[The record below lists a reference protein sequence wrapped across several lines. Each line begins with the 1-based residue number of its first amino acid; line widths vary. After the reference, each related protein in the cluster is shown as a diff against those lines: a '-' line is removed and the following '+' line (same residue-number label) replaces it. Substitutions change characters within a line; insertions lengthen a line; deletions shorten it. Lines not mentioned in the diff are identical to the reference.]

1 MAGERWLCVAAVAV
15 LAVLALGGGAA
26 RADIINGDF
35 SNGLDGWVEAFVNPS
50 DDESL
55 ALAEVV
61 GGRLHVRTSNTYT
74 WNGTSGEWVLH
85 ESDPSV
91 VVVTQDVPADG
102 GGFHAPAWTTAI
114 EFDAV
119 ISISSNPAGYTG
131 AGGAGVRFV
140 VNYNDDIYVSAPAGD
155 GRLGNTDETVRVEM
169 PGLVPDDEA
178 GIDFSLATLSGLGVS
193 PAHSF
198 GVDSFTITVDASFDK
213 FHFVPE
219 PMSAGLLLVGAAG
232 LVMRRRRRLA

>member
-1 MAGERWLCVAAVAV
+1 VKAV
-15 LAVLALGGGAA
+15 
-26 RADIINGDF
+26 
-35 SNGLDGWVEAFVNPS
+35 VNPP

-55 ALAEVV
+55 ALVKVV
-61 GGRLHVRTSNTYT
+61 GGRLHVVTSNTYD
-74 WNGTSGEWVLH
+74 WDGGSGEWVLH
-85 ESDPSV
+85 ESDTSAV
-91 VVVTQDVPADG
+91 VVIQFVPADG
-102 GGFHAPAWTTAI
+102 DGFWAPAGTTAI

-119 ISISSNPAGYTG
+119 ITISSNPAGYTG

-140 VNYNDDIYVSAPAGD
+140 VNYNDDKYASAPTGD
-155 GRLGNTDETVRVEM
+155 GLLLDTDKTMVVEM

-193 PAHSF
+193 PAHIV
-198 GVDSFTITVDASFDK
+198 GVDSFTITVDAYFDK

-232 LVMRRRRRLA
+232 LVLRRRRCRV